1 MFKNPKIPR
10 RLTKSS
16 AAGVPKSSLINR
28 QETLKINTPNYA
40 IYVFTVPVTE
50 QTGAANV
57 LLKLLNNHPLVF
69 SNQLP

>member
-1 MFKNPKIPR
+1 MFKNPKIPH

-16 AAGVPKSSLINR
+16 AAGVPKSSLFNR
-28 QETLKINTPNYA
+28 QERLKINTPELC
-40 IYVFTVPVTE
+40 YVFTVPITE

-57 LLKLLNNHPLVF
+57 LLKLLNDHPLVF